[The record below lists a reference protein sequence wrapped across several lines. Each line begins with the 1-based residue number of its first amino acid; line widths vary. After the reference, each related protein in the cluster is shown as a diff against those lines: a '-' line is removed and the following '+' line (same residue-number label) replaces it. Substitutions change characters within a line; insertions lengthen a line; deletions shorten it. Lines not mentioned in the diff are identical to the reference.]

1 MAVFSLTDSVVTN
14 QDIVSHNLELGQ
26 VCITN
31 LFTFGIF
38 ITQHFFRSFGLWQ
51 QKTSKAFSAISIL
64 AASFTS
70 GMLLAG
76 LSSTGD
82 KKRRMESLILDIH
95 KSSFKLTFFQAYLSD
110 FYHLAKYCLFL
121 NNCLNEYFT

>member
-26 VCITN
+26 VCIT
-31 LFTFGIF
+31 IF
-38 ITQHFFRSFGLWQ
+38 FYIGDFDHLTLFRSFGSWQ
-51 QKTSKAFSAISIL
+51 QKTSKASSATFIP

-70 GMLLAG
+70 GMLPAG

-82 KKRRMESLILDIH
+82 KKRMMESLILDVH
-95 KSSFKLTFFQAYLSD
+95 KLVFKLTFFQAFSSD
-110 FYHLAKYCLFL
+110 FHHLPIYCLFL
-121 NNCLNEYFT
+121 TTV